1 MFTATIIGHFA
12 WGHQRL
18 DGQTIK
24 THNIYCALKESIG
37 DNEVNAVDTYGGVQ
51 FLLKLPIILLKVL
64 YTSKNIVILPAQRG
78 VKIISPL
85 LLLYNCIFK
94 RKIHYIVIGG
104 WLYEMASQSKMVKY
118 CIQKFDAIY
127 VETQN
132 MQTALQSLNINNVI
146 IMPNFKNIPI
156 RNIDEIQKQ
165 VFGEPYHLCT
175 FSRVSREKGIEIA
188 IEAVKHANTKLGRVA
203 YHLDIYGQIE
213 DEKDWFIPLMSQQ
226 PQYIQYKGLVSA
238 NDSVNVLSHYFM
250 LLFPTFYAGE
260 GLAGTLIDAMCTGLP
275 VIATDWHNNNEII
288 THGSNGFLVPIQD
301 SESIA
306 NILCDIAI
314 SPNNLLSIREHC
326 IQYATRYLPQNI
338 IPLLIN
344 RFYQS

>member
-78 VKIISPL
+78 IKIISPL

-94 RKIHYIVIGG
+94 RNIHYIVIGG
-104 WLYEMASQSKMVKY
+104 WLSEMASQSKMVKY

-156 RNIDEIQKQ
+156 RHSDDIQKQ
-165 VFGEPYHLCT
+165 VFVEPYPLCT

-188 IEAVKHANTKLGRVA
+188 IEAVKLANIKLGRVA

-226 PQYIQYKGLVSA
+226 PLYIQYKGLVSA
-238 NDSVNVLSHYFM
+238 SDSVNVLSHYFM

-288 THGSNGFLVPIQD
+288 THGNNGFLVPIQD
-301 SESIA
+301 CESIA
-306 NILCDIAI
+306 EILCNIAL
-314 SPNNLLSIREHC
+314 SPHKLLSIRENC
-326 IQYATRYLPQNI
+326 IKHATRYLPQNI
-338 IPLLIN
+338 IPLIIN
-344 RFYQS
+344 RFYPS

>member
-78 VKIISPL
+78 IKIISPL

-104 WLYEMASQSKMVKY
+104 WLSEMASQSKMVKY

-127 VETQN
+127 VETKN
-132 MQTALQSLNINNVI
+132 MQTALQSLAINNVI
-146 IMPNFKNIPI
+146 VMPNFKNIPL
-156 RNIDEIQKQ
+156 RTKQDIDIQEFQ
-165 VFGEPYHLCT
+165 EPYPLCT
-175 FSRVSREKGIEIA
+175 FSRVSKEKGIEYA
-188 IEAVKHANTKLGRVA
+188 INAVKEANERLGKIAFR
-203 YHLDIYGQIE
+203 LDIYGQIE
-213 DEKDWFIPLMSQQ
+213 KEKEWFTPLMIKQ
-226 PQYIQYKGLVSA
+226 PDYIKYCGAVGP
-238 NDSVNVLSHYFM
+238 NDSVNILSRYFM
-250 LLFPTFYAGE
+250 LLFPTYYEGE
-260 GLAGTLIDAMCTGLP
+260 GFAGTLIDAMFTGLP
-275 VIATDWHNNNEII
+275 VIATDWHNNSEII
-288 THGSNGFLVPIQD
+288 EHNKNGYLVPIKD
-301 SESIA
+301 NTSIS
-306 NILCDIAI
+306 NILVDIACD
-314 SPNNLLSIREHC
+314 PKKLQEIRINCNHTAKNYC
-326 IQYATRYLPQNI
+326 PSNVIQI
-338 IPLLIN
+338 LIN
-344 RFYQS
+344 QLI

>member
-37 DNEVNAVDTYGGVQ
+37 ANEIKTVDTYGGVQ

-78 VKIISPL
+78 IKIISPL

-94 RKIHYIVIGG
+94 RNIHYIVIGG
-104 WLYEMASQSKMVKY
+104 WLSEMASQSKMVKY

-156 RNIDEIQKQ
+156 RHSDDIQKQ
-165 VFGEPYHLCT
+165 VFVEPYPLCT

-188 IEAVKHANTKLGRVA
+188 IEAVKLANIKLGRVA

-226 PQYIQYKGLVSA
+226 PLYIQYKGLVSA
-238 NDSVNVLSHYFM
+238 SDSVNVLSHYFM

-288 THGSNGFLVPIQD
+288 THGNNGFLVPIQD
-301 SESIA
+301 CESIA
-306 NILCDIAI
+306 EILCNIAL
-314 SPNNLLSIREHC
+314 SPHKLLSIRENC
-326 IQYATRYLPQNI
+326 IKHATRYLPQNI
-338 IPLLIN
+338 IPLIIN
-344 RFYQS
+344 RFYPS

>member
-37 DNEVNAVDTYGGVQ
+37 ANEVKTVDTYGGVQ
-51 FLLKLPIILLKVL
+51 FFLKLPIILLKVL

-78 VKIISPL
+78 IKIISPL

-94 RKIHYIVIGG
+94 RNIHYIVIGG
-104 WLYEMASQSKMVKY
+104 WLSEMASQSKMVKY

-156 RNIDEIQKQ
+156 RHSDDIQKQ
-165 VFGEPYHLCT
+165 VFVEPYPLCT

-188 IEAVKHANTKLGRVA
+188 IEAVKLANIKLGRVA

-238 NDSVNVLSHYFM
+238 SDSVNVLSHYFM

-260 GLAGTLIDAMCTGLP
+260 GFAGTLIDAMCTGLP

-288 THGSNGFLVPIQD
+288 THGNNGFLVPIQD
-301 SESIA
+301 CESIA
-306 NILCDIAI
+306 EILCNIALA
-314 SPNNLLSIREHC
+314 PHKLLSIRENC
-326 IQYATRYLPQNI
+326 IKHATRYLPQNI
-338 IPLLIN
+338 IPLIIN
-344 RFYQS
+344 RFYPS

>member
-37 DNEVNAVDTYGGVQ
+37 ANEVKTVDTYGGVQ

-78 VKIISPL
+78 IKIISPL

-94 RKIHYIVIGG
+94 RNIHYIVIGG
-104 WLYEMASQSKMVKY
+104 WLSEMASQSKMVKY

-156 RNIDEIQKQ
+156 RHSNDIQKQ
-165 VFGEPYHLCT
+165 VFVEPYPLCT

-188 IEAVKHANTKLGRVA
+188 IEAVKLANIKLGRVA

-226 PQYIQYKGLVSA
+226 PLYIQYKGLVSA
-238 NDSVNVLSHYFM
+238 SDSVNVLSHYFM

-288 THGSNGFLVPIQD
+288 THGNNGFLVPIQD
-301 SESIA
+301 CESIA
-306 NILCDIAI
+306 EILCNIAL
-314 SPNNLLSIREHC
+314 SPHKLLSIRENC
-326 IQYATRYLPQNI
+326 IKHATRYLPQNI
-338 IPLLIN
+338 IPLIIN
-344 RFYQS
+344 RFYPS

>member
-37 DNEVNAVDTYGGVQ
+37 ANEVKTVDTYGGVQ

-78 VKIISPL
+78 IKIISPL

-94 RKIHYIVIGG
+94 RNIHYIVIGG
-104 WLYEMASQSKMVKY
+104 WLSEMASQSKMVKY

-156 RNIDEIQKQ
+156 RHSDDIQKQ
-165 VFGEPYHLCT
+165 VFVEPYPLCT

-188 IEAVKHANTKLGRVA
+188 IEAVKLANIKLGRVA

-226 PQYIQYKGLVSA
+226 PLYIQYKGLVSA
-238 NDSVNVLSHYFM
+238 SDSVNVLSHYFM

-288 THGSNGFLVPIQD
+288 THGNNGFLVPIQD
-301 SESIA
+301 CESIA
-306 NILCDIAI
+306 EILCNIAL
-314 SPNNLLSIREHC
+314 SPHKLLSIRENC
-326 IQYATRYLPQNI
+326 IKHATRYLPQNI
-338 IPLLIN
+338 IPLIIN
-344 RFYQS
+344 RFYPS

>member
-1 MFTATIIGHFA
+1 MFIATIIGHFA
-12 WGHQRL
+12 WGHQCL

-24 THNIYCALKESIG
+24 THNVYWALKETIG
-37 DNEVNAVDTYGGVQ
+37 DSNVNAIDTLGGIL

-64 YTSKNIVILPAQRG
+64 CTSKNIVILPAQRG
-78 VKIISPL
+78 IKIISPL
-85 LLLYNCIFK
+85 LLLYNYLFK
-94 RKIHYIVIGG
+94 RKLHYIVIGG
-104 WLYEMASQSKMVKY
+104 WLPEMVNQSKMIKY

-156 RNIDEIQKQ
+156 RHSDDIQKQ
-165 VFGEPYHLCT
+165 VFVEPYPLCT

-188 IEAVKHANTKLGRVA
+188 IEAVKLANTKLGRVA

-238 NDSVNVLSHYFM
+238 NDSVNILSRYFM

-288 THGSNGFLVPIQD
+288 TQGNNGFLVPIQD

-314 SPNNLLSIREHC
+314 SPNKLLNIRKNSIKN
-326 IQYATRYLPQNI
+326 ATRYLPQNI